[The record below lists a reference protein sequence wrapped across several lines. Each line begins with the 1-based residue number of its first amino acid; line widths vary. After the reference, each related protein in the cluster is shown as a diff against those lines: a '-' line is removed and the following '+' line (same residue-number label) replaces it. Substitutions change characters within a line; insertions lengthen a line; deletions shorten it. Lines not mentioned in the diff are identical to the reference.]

1 MRWRHT
7 VPTDDWITS
16 RTIGSMTRPFRLPM
30 MPELRSFTDV
40 DPTDALILVAFPG
53 TGAAS
58 PIAAQYLIQ
67 NLHMPL
73 VGDLALEGL
82 DHLVHVQNG
91 RPSSPIR
98 IHGGDVA
105 CDVDGPCRRTY
116 IISTELPLPPEAAPA
131 IAEAILDWGKDAR
144 MILGLDAVTRATDD
158 DTPDVFHIA
167 CNDDVARRL
176 EATGTKPVGQA
187 LMTGVTGAMLAK
199 AGRAGGV
206 GTLVVEARKDHPDG
220 RAAAALITA
229 LDPLIP
235 QIEIDAGP
243 LLADAMQ
250 LEEQILRAVAEA
262 EEAQQ
267 RRPGH
272 TFI

>member
-1 MRWRHT
+1 
-7 VPTDDWITS
+7 
-16 RTIGSMTRPFRLPM
+16 
-30 MPELRSFTDV
+30 MPELRSFTEM
-40 DPTDALILVAFPG
+40 DPSDALIIVAFPG
-53 TGAAS
+53 AGAAS

-73 VGDLALEGL
+73 VGDLVLEGM

-105 CDVDGPCRRTY
+105 CEVGGPCRRTY
-116 IISTELPLPPEAAPA
+116 VVSTELPLPPEAAPA
-131 IAEAILDWGKDAR
+131 VAEAILAWAHDAR
-144 MILGLDAVTRATDD
+144 LILGLDAVTRSDDD
-158 DTPDVFHIA
+158 DTPDVYHIA
-167 CNDDVARRL
+167 CNDDVAKRL
-176 EATGTKPVGQA
+176 ESTQAPPIGQG
-187 LMTGVTGAMLAK
+187 LMSGVTGALLAQ
-199 AGRAGGV
+199 AGREGRV

-220 RAAAALITA
+220 RAAAALVTA

-243 LLADAMQ
+243 LLADAMK
-250 LEEQILRAVAEA
+250 LEEQILRAVSEAEA
-262 EEAQQ
+262 AQQ
-267 RRPGH
+267 PRRPGH